1 MLHEPTRRPMPPLR
15 EVAGRRRPL
24 PRGVALSLS
33 LLVLLLAAHL
43 VPAGAGVAKGAK
55 PGAAAYAD
63 AEDDDEEVAP
73 PPPPP
78 PPPPGPPRGEAES
91 PPLKRARRG
100 SRQQVASSVQDED
113 LDNLDKYDEDEF
125 EGLETLKE
133 KRGEESRS
141 RKAAAEQQRRQ
152 HQQRMM
158 QHMAARRKE
167 PIEYWPEGLAL
178 FVVLVYAINY
188 IVGSSKNRA
197 MAEAWLEACMH
208 KLEDNF
214 ALVGMDGRGSLV
226 RESASQYKLY
236 CSGRVMCVCARA
248 CEHISVHTRVHM
260 RQRADVRAPG
270 IWLACCCMHACRC
283 MHPCARACLFVS
295 VVHVVHVVC
304 CVLCVRVWVCAAGE
318 LRKRDLHDR
327 LEAQVDATIPR
338 GMRARAYP
346 CVRTDTC
353 TDTCAHTSA
362 HSRRFCACVLY
373 HIHIVS

>member
-248 CEHISVHTRVHM
+248 RASTFLCTHVYICANVQMYARPVYGLHAAACMRVGVCIHVHV
-260 RQRADVRAPG
+260 
-270 IWLACCCMHACRC
+270 
-283 MHPCARACLFVS
+283 RACLCMLCMLFMLC
-295 VVHVVHVVC
+295 VVC
-304 CVLCVRVWVCAAGE
+304 ARMGVCG
-318 LRKRDLHDR
+318 R
-327 LEAQVDATIPR
+327 
-338 GMRARAYP
+338 
-346 CVRTDTC
+346 
-353 TDTCAHTSA
+353 
-362 HSRRFCACVLY
+362 
-373 HIHIVS
+373 